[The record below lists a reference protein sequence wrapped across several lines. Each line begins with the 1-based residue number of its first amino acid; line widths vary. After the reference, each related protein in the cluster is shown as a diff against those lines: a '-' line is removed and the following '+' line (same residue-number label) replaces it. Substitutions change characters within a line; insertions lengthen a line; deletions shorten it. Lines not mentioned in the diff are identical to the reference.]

1 MAATV
6 LIADGEEGLLSLMKA
21 SLMKEGFRVLTSNSG
36 HGALNLARQE
46 NPDLILLELGLPDM
60 DGFEFINHRS
70 YDRHHSHDDPTPI
83 IMIAAVSGIDD
94 RVRSL
99 ELGADDFI
107 TKPFTLRELALRVQA
122 VLRRAGRSAPQVEAV
137 LRKPDNRFTLA

>member
-1 MAATV
+1 MIATV

-36 HGALNLARQE
+36 HGALKLARQE

-70 YDRHHSHDDPTPI
+70 YDGTTPI
-83 IMIAAVSGIDD
+83 IMLAAVSGIDD

-107 TKPFTLRELALRVQA
+107 TKPFTLRELALRVRA

-137 LRKPDNRFTLA
+137 LRKPDIRFTLA

>member
-1 MAATV
+1 MPATV

-36 HGALNLARQE
+36 HYALNLARQE

-60 DGFEFINHRS
+60 DGFEFMH
-70 YDRHHSHDDPTPI
+70 HHSHDGTTPI
-83 IMIAAVSGIDD
+83 IMLAAVSGIDD
-94 RVRSL
+94 RIRCL

-122 VLRRAGRSAPQVEAV
+122 VLRRAGRSAPQVEALPGV
-137 LRKPDNRFTLA
+137 DSLRKPDCRFTLA

>member
-1 MAATV
+1 MPATV

-21 SLMKEGFRVLTSNSG
+21 TLTKEGFRVITSNSG
-36 HGALNLARQE
+36 HDALNLVRQE

-60 DGFEFINHRS
+60 DGYEFMRHR
-70 YDRHHSHDDPTPI
+70 YYEEETPI
-83 IMIAAVSGIDD
+83 IMLAAVAGIDD

-107 TKPFTLRELALRVQA
+107 TKPFGLRELTLRVRA
-122 VLRRAGRSAPQVEAV
+122 VLRRAGRTAPQVEAPRSIETV
-137 LRKPDNRFTLA
+137 HGLDSRFAIA